1 MYINQN
7 LFEEKPKFTSSK
19 EAMEWYESHPF
30 YKTYQM
36 TTEDR
41 MELIDLANQDSK
53 NLKTV
58 DTVSI
63 ADSLS
68 KFTNDEPTQE
78 IDLTNVNV
86 KSDFWR
92 WFLIGGGALLAYY
105 ILKKV

>member
-1 MYINQN
+1 MLPTYD
-7 LFEEKPKFTSSK
+7 EKPKFTSSK
-19 EAMEWYESHPF
+19 EAIEWYNSHPF
-30 YKTYQM
+30 YATYQM

-41 MELIDLANQDSK
+41 KELLELADQESK

-58 DTVSI
+58 DTASI

-68 KFTNDEPTQE
+68 KFTNDEQTQE
-78 IDLTNVNV
+78 IDISNVNV

-105 ILKKV
+105 IIKKV